1 MKTVCDGAVA
11 HQSSKL
17 IMKFQSQNSLAV
29 TFAVTLLAGI
39 CTPMSEVQAQIEQ
52 VLPVNYGI
60 TGVRQDT
67 GGNILITGGTDSP
80 TLNTNSAA
88 FLYNGPLNSI
98 PSSPSDPS
106 LHLFH
111 AFNDTNNGTQFYGPN
126 TSLFDPSIG
135 TGNIRAVGAY
145 KNQGATY
152 QNSALYTGALD
163 GTGTW
168 TNIVAPGN
176 GTNLVGDTVAHS
188 TMGSLV
194 VGNYDYQGQ
203 ENSGLGFIYN
213 MTNQTYQTISLG
225 IYSTTAYGIWQD
237 GGSNSAKYSIIG
249 GFSDVINGGKA
260 YVVNYD
266 SVTKLFTDFS
276 SFSFN
281 NDPSIVTHFEGIS
294 AVDGGFSV
302 TATTVQGAS
311 YGFIPTNSDGSF
323 GTASWIAITNNVS
336 TNLITGDTVIDT
348 TVMGIYTSTNGIYS
362 YISTVPE
369 PSTYG
374 LLGIGL
380 LVALGVRLRCR
391 FE

>member
-1 MKTVCDGAVA
+1 MERVCDDLPV
-11 HQSSKL
+11 HQLPKT
-17 IMKFQSQNSLAV
+17 IMKITPQNHLGATLV
-29 TFAVTLLAGI
+29 VTLLAGVCI
-39 CTPMSEVQAQIEQ
+39 SMGEARAQIEQ
-52 VLPVNYGI
+52 VFPFNYGI

-88 FLYNGPLNSI
+88 FLYDGPLNAI
-98 PSSPSDPS
+98 PSNPSDPR

-111 AFNDTNNGTQFYGPN
+111 AFNDTSNGSQFYGPN

-152 QNSALYTGALD
+152 QNSMLYTGS
-163 GTGTW
+163 W

-176 GTNLVGDTVAHS
+176 GINLVGDTVAHS

-225 IYSTTAYGIWQD
+225 VYSTTAYGIWQN
-237 GGSNSAKYSIIG
+237 GGSSSTKYSIVG

-281 NDPSIVTHFEGIS
+281 NNPSIVTHFEGIS
-294 AVDGGFSV
+294 EINGGFSV

-311 YGFIPTNSDGSF
+311 YAFIPTNNDGSF
-323 GTASWIAITNNVS
+323 GAASWIAITNNID
-336 TNLITGDTVIDT
+336 TNSLLITGDTVIDS
-348 TVMGIYTSTNGIYS
+348 TVMGIYNSTNGTTNGIYS

-374 LLGIGL
+374 LAGLGLLALLGI
-380 LVALGVRLRCR
+380 RSRCR